1 MLILLEIPSFS
12 IQKEVEK
19 GTEGNLLDY
28 FNEEKASGRCY
39 GFGMEFFAPAQSRIW
54 TQVSQGAIDI
64 LVHDMRKGG
73 TDISPTGYGE
83 KLVCSSYLFG
93 L

>member
-1 MLILLEIPSFS
+1 MKKKSLANVTDS
-12 IQKEVEK
+12 KV
-19 GTEGNLLDY
+19 
-28 FNEEKASGRCY
+28 
-39 GFGMEFFAPAQSRIW
+39 EFFVPAQSRIW
-54 TQVSQGAIDI
+54 IQVSQGTIDI

-73 TDISPTGYGE
+73 TDISPTDYGE